1 MANSITVRFAL
12 VIEWLREVF
21 DMQAFV
27 NATFLS
33 CEERN
38 RIFKVLIEDGG
49 RILYTG
55 DEIPAKYDGIPIVD
69 LGGAAVVPA
78 FADTH
83 MHFESYALF
92 RNTVDVRGAGDFA
105 EMGEMLRRHIKRH
118 RGIKF
123 LPAYGCSAHTVREKR
138 LPERADLDRMTS
150 LPLLIVKY
158 DGHAAVANSALI
170 AQFPENVTGDPGFNP
185 ETGWLFQNAFYQ
197 GVNYITSKVS
207 LFSIIKGMDEA
218 AQELAER
225 GIGLVHTA
233 EGVGFKYDADIDM
246 MRFLRYGLAPAFRIY
261 FQTMD
266 VAKITK
272 RKLPGIGG
280 CFALALDGCFGSEDA
295 RLLEPYSNNPDNLGF
310 FAYSQEQVT
319 DFCKEANRAGLQIA
333 MHAIGDA
340 AVEMALNAYE
350 AALSDYPRKD
360 ARHIIIHADLI
371 PEEMQERAAAHGI
384 HIALQPD
391 FLRWPEEPQEYLE
404 QILGERADRLLPL
417 RPMREKGLILSAG
430 SDAPC
435 TIPDPI
441 ESIWNCVCHPNP
453 EYAVDV
459 LEALRIHTLR
469 AAETSFDEGRRGSL
483 REGMIADFVLL
494 DRNPLDVPKEEL
506 RDLKVLGTYFAGRRF
521 VRKKRSVAAVL
532 FAAAK
537 NYFTAKAFN

>member
-1 MANSITVRFAL
+1 
-12 VIEWLREVF
+12 
-21 DMQAFV
+21 MQAFV

-38 RIFKVLIEDGG
+38 RIFTVLIEDKG

-55 DEIPAKYDGIPIVD
+55 DGIPAKYDGIPTVD
-69 LGGAAVVPA
+69 LGGATVVPA

-92 RNTVDVRGAGDFA
+92 RNTVDVRDAADFA
-105 EMGEMLRRHIKRH
+105 EMGEMLRRYIKRH
-118 RGIKF
+118 RGVKF
-123 LPAYGCSAHTVREKR
+123 LPAYGCSAHTVREER
-138 LPERADLDRMTS
+138 LPERADLDRMTT

-170 AQFPENVTGDPGFNP
+170 AQFPESVTGDPGFKP

-197 GVNYITSKVS
+197 GVNFITSKVS
-207 LFSIIKGMDEA
+207 LLSIVKGMDEA
-218 AQELAER
+218 AQELAEK
-225 GIGLVHTA
+225 GIGFVHTV
-233 EGVGFKYDADIDM
+233 EGVGFRYDADIDM

-261 FQTMD
+261 FQTMN
-266 VAKITK
+266 VEKVTK

-295 RLLEPYSNNPDNLGF
+295 RLLEPYFNNPDNYGF
-310 FAYSQEQVT
+310 FAYTQEQVT

-340 AVEMALNAYE
+340 AVETALNAYE
-350 AALSDYPRKD
+350 AALADFPRRD
-360 ARHIIIHADLI
+360 ARPIIIHADLI
-371 PEEMQERAAAHGI
+371 PEGMQRRAAEHGI

-391 FLRWPEEPQEYLE
+391 FLRWRQEPEEYLE
-404 QILGERADRLLPL
+404 RILGERASRLLPL
-417 RPMREKGLILSAG
+417 RPMLEKGLVLSAG

-435 TIPDPI
+435 TIPNPI

-453 EYAVDV
+453 AYAVDV
-459 LEALRIHTLR
+459 PEALRMHTLR

-483 REGMIADFVLL
+483 REGLIADFVLL
-494 DRNPLDVPKEEL
+494 DRNPLDIPKEEL
-506 RDLKVLGTYFAGRRF
+506 RNLKVLGTYFAGRRF
-521 VRKKRSVAAVL
+521 VHKKRSVPAVL
-532 FAAAK
+532 FSAAK
-537 NYFTAKAFN
+537 HYFTRKFFN